1 MLLEKAGKANYSLSR
16 DKIWCDLH
24 VKKRLALPNDA
35 DKQTDSSKCLQ
46 TIYELLKVLLSQSKF
61 SFKV

>member
-1 MLLEKAGKANYSLSR
+1 MLLEKAGKANDSLPR
-16 DKIWCDLH
+16 DKIWFDLH
-24 VKKRLALPNDA
+24 VKKRLAVSNDA

-46 TIYELLKVLLSQSKF
+46 TMYVRLKVLMSQSKF